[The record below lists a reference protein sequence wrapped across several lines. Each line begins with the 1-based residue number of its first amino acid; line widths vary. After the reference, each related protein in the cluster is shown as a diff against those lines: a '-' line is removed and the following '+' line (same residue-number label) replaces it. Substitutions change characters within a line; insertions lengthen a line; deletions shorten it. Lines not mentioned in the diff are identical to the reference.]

1 MSVVLGVVVLHNR
14 SCVMTSCDLFRNVS
28 DRCSFRHSN
37 RTIAG
42 VNCHLVLFDFTQHGV
57 RSVLNVKKH
66 EDQCER
72 IYCIPTVEDSYV
84 VFYLSARS
92 V

>member
-1 MSVVLGVVVLHNR
+1 M
-14 SCVMTSCDLFRNVS
+14 
-28 DRCSFRHSN
+28 
-37 RTIAG
+37 
-42 VNCHLVLFDFTQHGV
+42 LFDLTRHGV

-72 IYCIPTVEDSYV
+72 IYCIPTIEDSYV
-84 VFYLSARS
+84 VFYSSARS